1 VQLIIDPKEHLLMSF
16 KATRTYLLI
25 GLGFAF
31 SQSLLSETI
40 MLERSD
46 SIALNTLTN
55 KVYQQHPAFN
65 YDLSLQQQINAN
77 TDFANAYFADVSNV
91 NVRHQN
97 DVIGSSDGLQEWEAM
112 VEMSLWLP
120 GQKQQQLS
128 LSEKMMAEV
137 PAYKQKT
144 RLEASAIV
152 RELIWNIELAETAT
166 KQAYQT
172 WQNAKKL
179 EQDVNA
185 RVKAGELAS
194 AEHLLVS
201 NNVLELQSDYLLVQA
216 DLEHAVSSY
225 KHITGETVLPN
236 NVEET
241 LAETLKQDH
250 SSVVVNQQHPYLTV
264 LDQQINT
271 LRTHQQLAQF
281 DGAINPNLS
290 LGVRSEKAEHGESF
304 NNSIGIGISFA
315 LDNKVYRQPAIAAAS
330 KALADT
336 EIARQKLERK
346 LNITLFTALHDLET
360 KQQQLTLLAE
370 QDITTQKYLLSQER
384 AFDLGEID
392 LVNLLR
398 SQSLAQEVQNSKQ
411 TLSVNVKQ
419 MIAKVNQA
427 LGIVL

>member
-1 VQLIIDPKEHLLMSF
+1 MSF
-16 KATRTYLLI
+16 IATRTYLLI
-25 GLGFAF
+25 GLGLTF

-40 MLERSD
+40 MLERSG
-46 SIALNTLTN
+46 SIVLTTLAD

-65 YDLSLQQQINAN
+65 YDLALQQQINAN
-77 TDFANAYFADVSNV
+77 TDFANAPFAEVSSV
-91 NVRHQN
+91 NLRHQN
-97 DVIGSSDGLQEWEAM
+97 DVIGSSDGLQEWEAI

-120 GQKQQQLS
+120 GQKRQQLA
-128 LSEKMMAEV
+128 LSEKMMAEI

-152 RELIWNIELAETAT
+152 RELIWNVELAETAT

-172 WQNAKKL
+172 WQSAKKL

-185 RVKAGELAS
+185 RVKAGELAG
-194 AEHLLVS
+194 AERLLVS

-216 DLEHAVSSY
+216 DLEHAFNSY
-225 KHITGETVLPN
+225 VHITGETVLPN

-241 LAETLKQDH
+241 LAEILKQH
-250 SSVVVNQQHPYLTV
+250 HSSSVVSQQHPYLTV

-290 LGVRSEKAEHGESF
+290 VGVRSEKEAHGEGF
-304 NNSIGIGISFA
+304 NNSIGLGISFA
-315 LDNKVYRQPAIAAAS
+315 LDNKVYRQPAIAATS
-330 KALADT
+330 KVLADT
-336 EIARQKLERK
+336 EITRRKLERE
-346 LNITLFTALHDLET
+346 LNIALFTALHDLET
-360 KQQQLTLLAE
+360 KQQQLSLLTE
-370 QDITTQKYLLSQER
+370 QDNTAHKYLAVQQR

-392 LVNLLR
+392 LVRLLR
-398 SQSLAQEVQNSKQ
+398 SQSLAQDVHNGKQ
-411 TLSVNVKQ
+411 TLIVSIKQ

-427 LGIVL
+427 LGIIL